1 MDPIDDLRAF
11 AFRLQQVRSVIHSF
25 QPRVPHPP
33 LLETPAPNATLQV
46 DNESPSKG
54 ALPGLRILREEV
66 NRECAVLERFL
77 QNPTRSEGSPCL
89 SANAPYLI
97 AVWQELVYSHRPI
110 ALYRNFFPGNCSQG
124 RIPHGRKLSSR
135 PVKVDVVSE
144 NGARWTRVNT
154 IKNSRLV
161 MEFRELD
168 SYLTSSSEEE
178 GDNDDRTRHGNL
190 TCPTASQELE
200 NSVLRMA
207 RGLLAA
213 AAANLLPISGHVPQ
227 VTLRLTRLNPTLVGD
242 SGVEADPRIART
254 VTILRDMGIDVQ
266 LGERPE
272 VLRDNCREV
281 QQIELEPTSNINLD
295 LSALIAL
302 VSDITHAPL
311 PRSPDEVQAR
321 FKHRKLSSEDVSTGR
336 TLKTVSNHDNNE
348 TYDTAHDTGRRSTE
362 ENEQTRALL
371 RQVTQEMRKGLLQDM
386 YERLSSLG
394 RHTPNSAQPGVPDVF
409 SGSPTIRAPDTSNVK
424 FWTTQEARQRC
435 LQIVAKI
442 GGPREQRRAHALLA
456 VHDCSRP
463 SEAEERRSRA
473 AAEAAYW
480 GDSRYPLGYLPLT
493 PVHVLSSCHA
503 AAPNSKEGSIRAE
516 RISPPSSSTYFSSLS
531 AACAKLLVD
540 NTNFQPCTQRLIVP
554 KEDPPGLGIPQDLSI
569 DSFVDIPPPTL
580 IGAKLTAHT
589 VESMYAGASR
599 GWTTLTANRTSVRMF
614 LKEIDKRGGLDTS
627 QHSSNDTTAT
637 SPAVIWLVEPR
648 SLAEGMRVDNDE

>member
-1 MDPIDDLRAF
+1 MDPIDDLRAV
-11 AFRLQQVRSVIHSF
+11 AFRLQQVRSAIHSF
-25 QPRVPHPP
+25 QPRLLQPP
-33 LLETPAPNATLQV
+33 ILETPAPNATLQA
-46 DNESPSKG
+46 DDESLSRG
-54 ALPGLRILREEV
+54 GLPGLRILREEV
-66 NRECAVLERFL
+66 NRECVVLERFL
-77 QNPTRSEGSPCL
+77 QNLTRSEGSPRL

-110 ALYRNFFPGNCSQG
+110 ALYRNFFPGNRSQ
-124 RIPHGRKLSSR
+124 GRKLSSR

-144 NGARWTRVNT
+144 NGARWIRVNT

-161 MEFRELD
+161 TEFRELD
-168 SYLTSSSEEE
+168 SYLTSSSEED
-178 GDNDDRTRHGNL
+178 GDNDDRIRHGNL
-190 TCPTASQELE
+190 TCPTASQQLE
-200 NSVLRMA
+200 NSVLQMA
-207 RGLLAA
+207 RELLAA
-213 AAANLLPISGHVPQ
+213 AAANPLPISGHIPQ
-227 VTLRLTRLNPTLVGD
+227 VTLRLTRLNPTLVSD
-242 SGVEADPRIART
+242 SVVETDPRIART

-266 LGERPE
+266 LGERSE
-272 VLRDNCREV
+272 VLPDNCHEV

-311 PRSPDEVQAR
+311 PRSPDEVGAR
-321 FKHRKLSSEDVSTGR
+321 FKHWKLSNEDMSTGR
-336 TLKTVSNHDNNE
+336 TLKTASNHDNNE
-348 TYDTAHDTGRRSTE
+348 TYDTAHCTGRRSTE
-362 ENEQTRALL
+362 ENEQTRALS
-371 RQVTQEMRKGLLQDM
+371 RQATQEMRKGLLQDM

-394 RHTPNSAQPGVPDVF
+394 RHTPNAVQPGVPDVF
-409 SGSPTIRAPDTSNVK
+409 SGSPTTRAPGMSNVK

-442 GGPREQRRAHALLA
+442 GGPRERRRAHALLA

-463 SEAEERRSRA
+463 SEAEERRNKA

-503 AAPNSKEGSIRAE
+503 VACESGDGSIRAE
-516 RISPPSSSTYFSSLS
+516 RISSPSSSPYFSSLS
-531 AACAKLLVD
+531 AACANLLVY
-540 NTNFQPCTQRLIVP
+540 NTDFQSCAQRPIIP
-554 KEDPPGLGIPQDLSI
+554 KKDLPDLSI
-569 DSFVDIPPPTL
+569 DSLVDVPPPTL
-580 IGAKLTAHT
+580 INSKLTAHT

-599 GWTTLTANRTSVRMF
+599 GWTTLTANRTSVRMV
-614 LKEIDKRGGLDTS
+614 LKEIDKRGDFSVS

-648 SLAEGMRVDNDE
+648 SLAEGMRVDNDG